1 MRGLARCIACT
12 MIIAAAAPRLLAA
25 TGGSSGRHGTWE
37 AAVQNRLLRAL
48 VSYGAAGRKPAA
60 TKLGPRP
67 AAWPRLAK
75 ELRQMRLVGLR
86 FPGKSS
92 RRRFIIEGDCI
103 GVARPA
109 AAHHAGMSYI
119 AWRDGRRF
127 AIFGDFDR
135 RALCYSFASPTR
147 KFSALLLGQ
156 GTTRVTNKP
165 ILIWTARGG
174 VGQLSRVRVLH
185 SPDGKKTSW
194 TMRMLMGFTFF
205 SKRPAGIRV
214 GIANI
219 MRMFAHPPAGTLW
232 TQQGPCCGLLP
243 PRSSSAHHFG
253 WLSITT
259 SIGSEAGTPGWLF
272 TSGFVGRKATG
283 DCLSAAFSLQ
293 AAPLRAGGG
302 PAMPARRTAPASMQ
316 GVWVHHV
323 SAAFFS
329 KMLKISDIV
338 AAASVNPGRR
348 ERYIL
353 SRFRSLNKCPRVV
366 TSFLAWVGG
375 GVPGWYRR
383 HGRRRLRGL
392 CTAALEAK

>member
-12 MIIAAAAPRLLAA
+12 MIIAAIAPRLLAA
-25 TGGSSGRHGTWE
+25 TGGASGRHGTWE
-37 AAVQNRLLRAL
+37 AAVQNRLLKAI
-48 VSYGAAGRKPAA
+48 VSYDAAGKKQAA

-75 ELRQMRLVGLR
+75 ELRQVRLVGLR

-127 AIFGDFDR
+127 AILADFDSH
-135 RALCYSFASPTR
+135 ALCYSFASPAR

-165 ILIWTARGG
+165 ILIWTAHGG
-174 VGQLSRVRVLH
+174 VGQLSRMRVLH
-185 SPDGKKTSW
+185 SPDGKKGRW
-194 TMRMLMGFTFF
+194 TLRMQMGFAFF
-205 SKRPAGIRV
+205 SKRPAGIRP
-214 GIANI
+214 GIANLLK
-219 MRMFAHPPAGTLW
+219 MFAHAPAGSLW
-232 TQQGPCCGLLP
+232 TQQGPCIGLLR
-243 PRSSSAHHFG
+243 PRLPSGHHFG
-253 WLSITT
+253 WLSIIT
-259 SIGSEAGTPGWLF
+259 SIGNEAEAPGLLF

-283 DCLSAAFSLQ
+283 GYLSAAFSLQ

-302 PAMPARRTAPASMQ
+302 PAMPARRTAPASMR

-323 SAAFFS
+323 SAAFFL
-329 KMLKISDIV
+329 KMFRIADIV
-338 AAASVNPGRR
+338 AAASVNPDRR

-353 SRFRSLNKCPRVV
+353 SRFQSLNKCPRAV

-375 GVPGWYRR
+375 DVPRWYRH
-383 HGRRRLRGL
+383 HGEGRLRRLCL
-392 CTAALEAK
+392 AALITR